1 MASILKV
8 DELRGIA
15 SAGDIT
21 ITSEGGAATQ
31 SLQQGLSK
39 AWANWNGNGTVAV
52 SDSLNTS
59 SITDRSTGGYTANIT
74 NAMSNA
80 VYGRSPSGVKNDAN
94 DDGNFVC
101 STGNTSILPTTSSC
115 PLTTSHASLTRIDF
129 PQLTLNFH
137 GDLA

>member
-1 MASILKV
+1 MSEILV
-8 DELRGIA
+8 DNLTGKT

-21 ITSEGGAATQ
+21 VTSEGGAATQ
-31 SLQQGLSK
+31 SLQQGLAK
-39 AWANWNGNGTVAV
+39 CWVNWVGNGTVSI

-59 SITDRSTGGYTANIT
+59 SMTDRGVGKYTANIN

-80 VYGRSPSGVKNDAN
+80 VYSRSPSGVKNDSN
-94 DDGNFVC
+94 DDGNFLC

-115 PLTTSHASLTRIDF
+115 PLTTVHDGLGHIDF